1 MARQMGD
8 HIVSVGRLHAT
19 DDADVLESTLFVSHC
34 GHALAITFPSLK
46 CTVFGTSL
54 LVPCYIPGV
63 EVLVAVAALRT
74 SSYHGFEDWVVR
86 EECQVV
92 QQPALAFLALVRCEE
107 FFLKPLSEASRC
119 QLRVQQLQAL
129 LYALDSLSLVK
140 DGQAMWP
147 LEFVSLFEP
156 LSFEFLFAA
165 LFEG

>member
-34 GHALAITFPSLK
+34 GHALAITLRSLE
-46 CTVFGTSL
+46 CTVLDTSL
-54 LVPCYIPGV
+54 LVPCYVPEV
-63 EVLVAVAALRT
+63 EVLIAVVALRT
-74 SSYHGFEDWVVR
+74 SSYHGSEDGVVR

-107 FFLKPLSEASRC
+107 FFFKPLSEASRC
-119 QLRVQQLQAL
+119 QLRVQQLQAF

-140 DGQAMWP
+140 DG
-147 LEFVSLFEP
+147 
-156 LSFEFLFAA
+156 
-165 LFEG
+165 